1 MSVEL
6 KKNIESFSEK
16 VSLDTF
22 SNIEVSLD
30 VLIGEIKTD
39 IGSLMNLSAG
49 DILKSDVKI
58 SNKIDLNL
66 NGNKIAEGILV
77 EEDGYFALQ
86 IVSVSG

>member
-6 KKNIESFSEK
+6 KNKSESVEEK
-16 VSLDTF
+16 VSFNTF
-22 SNIEVSLD
+22 SDIEVNLD

-86 IVSVSG
+86 IVSIRG